1 MEKSSFLGHLQ
12 ELRSRILKSLVV
24 ILTCFLALVYFSND
38 IYLMLS
44 EPLLSFLPDDS
55 SMIATEVAS
64 PFLTPLKLTFYV
76 SLLLSMP
83 FLLNQIWKFIAPGMY
98 ENEKSLSFLLMLS
111 SLILFYLGVL
121 FTYFLVLPLVFS
133 FFTAAAPDGILIMT
147 DISRYLDFVL
157 SMMFAF
163 SIAFE
168 IPVFIFLLIWS
179 GISSSEGLR
188 SKRPYVIIACFT
200 VGMLVTPPDV
210 ISQSLLAIPAWI
222 LFELGIVMA
231 NLLVNKKEEKL

>member
-12 ELRSRILKSLVV
+12 ELRSRILKSLAV
-24 ILTCFLALVYFSND
+24 ILLCFLSLIYFSND
-38 IYLMLS
+38 IYLLLS
-44 EPLLSFLPDDS
+44 EPLLSFLPSNS

-64 PFLTPLKLTFYV
+64 PFLTPLRLTFYV
-76 SLLLSMP
+76 SLLVSMP
-83 FLLNQIWKFIAPGMY
+83 FLLNQIWRFIAPGMY
-98 ENEKSLSFLLMLS
+98 ENEKSLSFLIMLS
-111 SLILFYLGVL
+111 SLLLFYLGVF
-121 FTYFLVLPLVFS
+121 FTYFLVLPLVFG
-133 FFTAAAPDGILIMT
+133 FFTGAAPAGVLIMT

-163 SIAFE
+163 SFAFE

-179 GISSSEGLR
+179 GISSSDSLK
-188 SKRPYVIIACFT
+188 SKRPYVIIGCFT
-200 VGMLVTPPDV
+200 VGMLITPPDV

-231 NLLVNKKEEKL
+231 KILVEKKDQKS

>member
-12 ELRSRILKSLVV
+12 ELRSRILKSLIV
-24 ILTCFLALVYFSND
+24 ILVCFLGLIYFSND
-38 IYLMLS
+38 IYLLLS
-44 EPLLSFLPDDS
+44 EPLLIFLPSNS

-76 SLLLSMP
+76 SLLVSMP
-83 FLLNQIWKFIAPGMY
+83 FLLNQIWGFIAPGMY
-98 ENEKSLSFLLMLS
+98 KNEKTLSFLIMLS
-111 SLILFYLGVL
+111 SLLLFYLGVL
-121 FTYFLVLPLVFS
+121 FTYFLVLPLVFG
-133 FFTAAAPDGILIMT
+133 FFTGAAPAGVLIMT

-163 SIAFE
+163 SVAFE
-168 IPVFIFLLIWS
+168 IPIFIFLLIWS
-179 GISSSEGLR
+179 GISSSESLR
-188 SKRPYVIIACFT
+188 SKRPYVIIGCFT
-200 VGMLVTPPDV
+200 VGMLITPPDV

-231 NLLVNKKEEKL
+231 KILVEKKDQKL

>member
-12 ELRSRILKSLVV
+12 ELRSRILKSLAV
-24 ILTCFLALVYFSND
+24 ILLCFLSLIYFSND
-38 IYLMLS
+38 IYLLLS
-44 EPLLSFLPDDS
+44 EPLLSFLPSNS

-76 SLLLSMP
+76 SLLVSMP
-83 FLLNQIWKFIAPGMY
+83 FLLNQIWRFIAPGMY
-98 ENEKSLSFLLMLS
+98 ENEKTLSFLIMLS
-111 SLILFYLGVL
+111 SLLLFYLGVL
-121 FTYFLVLPLVFS
+121 FTYFLVLPLVFG
-133 FFTAAAPDGILIMT
+133 FFTGAAPAGVLIMT

-163 SIAFE
+163 SFAFE

-179 GISSSEGLR
+179 GISSSDSLK
-188 SKRPYVIIACFT
+188 SKRPYVIIGCFT
-200 VGMLVTPPDV
+200 VGMLITPPDV

-231 NLLVNKKEEKL
+231 KILVEKKDQKS

>member
-12 ELRSRILKSLVV
+12 ELRSRILKSLIV
-24 ILTCFLALVYFSND
+24 ILVCFLGLIYFSND
-38 IYLMLS
+38 IYLLLS
-44 EPLLSFLPDDS
+44 EPLLSFLPSNS

-76 SLLLSMP
+76 SLLVSMP
-83 FLLNQIWKFIAPGMY
+83 FLLNQIWRFIAPGMY
-98 ENEKSLSFLLMLS
+98 ENEKTLSFLIMLS
-111 SLILFYLGVL
+111 SLVLFYLGVL
-121 FTYFLVLPLVFS
+121 FTYFLVLPLVFG
-133 FFTAAAPDGILIMT
+133 FFTGAAPEGVLIMT

-163 SIAFE
+163 SFAFE
-168 IPVFIFLLIWS
+168 IPIFIFLLIWS
-179 GISSSEGLR
+179 GISSSKSLR
-188 SKRPYVIIACFT
+188 SKRPYVIIGCFT
-200 VGMLVTPPDV
+200 VGMLITPPDV

-231 NLLVNKKEEKL
+231 KILVEKKDQKS

>member
-1 MEKSSFLGHLQ
+1 MEKRPFLGHLQ
-12 ELRSRILKSLVV
+12 ELRSRIIKSLVV
-24 ILTCFLALVYFSND
+24 ILVCFLGLIYFSND
-38 IYLMLS
+38 IYVLLS
-44 EPLLSFLPDDS
+44 EPLMTFLPSNS

-76 SLLLSMP
+76 SLLVSMP
-83 FLLNQIWKFIAPGMY
+83 FLLNQIWRFIAPGMY

-111 SLILFYLGVL
+111 SLLLFYLGVL
-121 FTYFLVLPLVFS
+121 FTYFLVLPLVFG
-133 FFTAAAPDGILIMT
+133 FFTGAAPDGILIMT

-163 SIAFE
+163 SFAFE
-168 IPVFIFLLIWS
+168 IPIFIFLLIWS
-179 GISSSEGLR
+179 GISNSESLR
-188 SKRPYVIIACFT
+188 SKRPYVIIGCFT
-200 VGMLVTPPDV
+200 VGMLITPPDV

-231 NLLVNKKEEKL
+231 SFLVEKKDREL

>member
-12 ELRSRILKSLVV
+12 ELRSRILKSLIV
-24 ILTCFLALVYFSND
+24 ILVCFLSLIYFSND
-38 IYLMLS
+38 IYLLLS
-44 EPLLSFLPDDS
+44 EPLLSFLPPNS

-76 SLLLSMP
+76 SLLFSMP
-83 FLLNQIWKFIAPGMY
+83 FLLNQLWRFIAPGMY
-98 ENEKSLSFLLMLS
+98 ENEKTLSFLLMLS
-111 SLILFYLGVL
+111 SLLLFYLGVL
-121 FTYFLVLPLVFS
+121 FTYFLVLPLVFG
-133 FFTAAAPDGILIMT
+133 FFTGAAPEGVLIMT

-163 SIAFE
+163 SFAFE
-168 IPVFIFLLIWS
+168 IPIFIFLLIWS
-179 GISSSEGLR
+179 GISSSESLR
-188 SKRPYVIIACFT
+188 SKRPYVVIGCFT
-200 VGMLVTPPDV
+200 VGMLITPPDI

-231 NLLVNKKEEKL
+231 KILVEKKDQKL

>member
-12 ELRSRILKSLVV
+12 ELRSRILKSLIV
-24 ILTCFLALVYFSND
+24 ILVCFLSLIYFSND
-38 IYLMLS
+38 IYLLLS
-44 EPLLSFLPDDS
+44 EPLLSFLPPNS

-76 SLLLSMP
+76 SLLVSMP
-83 FLLNQIWKFIAPGMY
+83 FLLNQLWRFIAPGMY
-98 ENEKSLSFLLMLS
+98 ENEKTLSFLLMLS
-111 SLILFYLGVL
+111 SLLLFYLGVL
-121 FTYFLVLPLVFS
+121 FTYFLVLPLVFG
-133 FFTAAAPDGILIMT
+133 FFTGVAPEGILIMT

-163 SIAFE
+163 SFAFE
-168 IPVFIFLLIWS
+168 IPIFIFLLIWS
-179 GISSSEGLR
+179 GISSSESLR
-188 SKRPYVIIACFT
+188 SKRPYVVIGCFT
-200 VGMLVTPPDV
+200 VGMLITPPDI

-231 NLLVNKKEEKL
+231 KILVEKKDQEL

>member
-12 ELRSRILKSLVV
+12 ELRSRILKSLIV
-24 ILTCFLALVYFSND
+24 ILVCFLGLIYFSND
-38 IYLMLS
+38 IYLLLS
-44 EPLLSFLPDDS
+44 EPLLSVLPSNS

-76 SLLLSMP
+76 SLLVSMP
-83 FLLNQIWKFIAPGMY
+83 FLLNQIWRFIAPGMY
-98 ENEKSLSFLLMLS
+98 ENEKTLSFLIMLS
-111 SLILFYLGVL
+111 SLVLFYLGVL
-121 FTYFLVLPLVFS
+121 FTYFLVLPLVFG
-133 FFTAAAPDGILIMT
+133 FFTGAAPEGVLIMT

-163 SIAFE
+163 SFAFE
-168 IPVFIFLLIWS
+168 IPIFIFLLIWS
-179 GISSSEGLR
+179 GISSSESLR
-188 SKRPYVIIACFT
+188 SKRPYVIIGCFT
-200 VGMLVTPPDV
+200 VGMLITPPDV

-231 NLLVNKKEEKL
+231 KILVEKKDQKS

>member
-38 IYLMLS
+38 IYLILS

-98 ENEKSLSFLLMLS
+98 ENEKSLSFLLMLT

-179 GISSSEGLR
+179 GISNSESLR
-188 SKRPYVIIACFT
+188 SKRPYVIIGCFT

-231 NLLVNKKEEKL
+231 NLFVKKTEEKL

>member
-12 ELRSRILKSLVV
+12 ELRSRILKSLIV
-24 ILTCFLALVYFSND
+24 ILVCFLGLIYFSND
-38 IYLMLS
+38 IYLLLS
-44 EPLLSFLPDDS
+44 EPLLSFLPSNS

-76 SLLLSMP
+76 SLLVSMP
-83 FLLNQIWKFIAPGMY
+83 FLLNQIWRFIAPGMY
-98 ENEKSLSFLLMLS
+98 ENEKTLSFLIMLS
-111 SLILFYLGVL
+111 SLVLFYLGVL
-121 FTYFLVLPLVFS
+121 FTYFLVLPLVFG
-133 FFTAAAPDGILIMT
+133 FFTGAAPEGVLIMT

-163 SIAFE
+163 SFAFE
-168 IPVFIFLLIWS
+168 IPIFIFLLIWS
-179 GISSSEGLR
+179 GISSSDSLR
-188 SKRPYVIIACFT
+188 SKRPYVIIGCFT
-200 VGMLVTPPDV
+200 VGMLITPPDV

-231 NLLVNKKEEKL
+231 KILVEKKDQKS

>member
-12 ELRSRILKSLVV
+12 ELRSRILKSLIV
-24 ILTCFLALVYFSND
+24 ILVCFLGLIYFSND
-38 IYLMLS
+38 IYLLLS
-44 EPLLSFLPDDS
+44 EPLLSFLPSNS

-76 SLLLSMP
+76 SLLVSMP
-83 FLLNQIWKFIAPGMY
+83 FLLNQIWRFIAPGMY
-98 ENEKSLSFLLMLS
+98 ENEKTLSFLIMLS
-111 SLILFYLGVL
+111 SLLLFYLGVL
-121 FTYFLVLPLVFS
+121 FTYFLVLPLVFG
-133 FFTAAAPDGILIMT
+133 FFTGAAPAGVLIMT

-163 SIAFE
+163 SFAFE
-168 IPVFIFLLIWS
+168 IPIFIFLLIWS
-179 GISSSEGLR
+179 GISSSQSLR
-188 SKRPYVIIACFT
+188 SKRPYVIIGCFT
-200 VGMLVTPPDV
+200 VGMLITPPDV

-231 NLLVNKKEEKL
+231 KILVEKKDQKS

>member
-12 ELRSRILKSLVV
+12 ELRSRILKSLIV
-24 ILTCFLALVYFSND
+24 ILVCFLGLIYFSND
-38 IYLMLS
+38 IYLLLS
-44 EPLLSFLPDDS
+44 EPLLSFLPSNS

-76 SLLLSMP
+76 SLLVSMP
-83 FLLNQIWKFIAPGMY
+83 FLLNQIWRFIAPGMY
-98 ENEKSLSFLLMLS
+98 ENEKTLSFLIMLS
-111 SLILFYLGVL
+111 SLVLFYLGVL
-121 FTYFLVLPLVFS
+121 FTYFLVLPLVFG
-133 FFTAAAPDGILIMT
+133 FFTGAAPAGVLIMT

-163 SIAFE
+163 SFAFE
-168 IPVFIFLLIWS
+168 IPIFIFLLIWS
-179 GISSSEGLR
+179 GISSSESLR
-188 SKRPYVIIACFT
+188 SKRPYVIIGCFT
-200 VGMLVTPPDV
+200 VGMLITPPDV

-231 NLLVNKKEEKL
+231 KILVEKKNQES

>member
-24 ILTCFLALVYFSND
+24 ILVCFLSLIYFSND
-38 IYLMLS
+38 IYLLLS
-44 EPLLSFLPDDS
+44 EPLLSFLPSNS

-76 SLLLSMP
+76 SLLVSMP
-83 FLLNQIWKFIAPGMY
+83 FLLNQIWRFIAPGMY
-98 ENEKSLSFLLMLS
+98 TNEKSLSFLIMLS
-111 SLILFYLGVL
+111 SLLLFYLGVL
-121 FTYFLVLPLVFS
+121 FTYFLVLPLIFG
-133 FFTAAAPDGILIMT
+133 FFTGAAPEGVLIMT

-163 SIAFE
+163 SFAFE
-168 IPVFIFLLIWS
+168 IPIFIFLLIWS
-179 GISSSEGLR
+179 GISSSESLR
-188 SKRPYVIIACFT
+188 SKRPYVIIGCFT
-200 VGMLVTPPDV
+200 VGMLITPPDV

-231 NLLVNKKEEKL
+231 KILVEKKNQES